1 MEKTLYPSPRGLKV
15 GETVL
20 AAPNASILIGN
31 CLPFQSIPL
40 GTSVHNVE
48 LTPGCGGQCK
58 GSWLRSSNC
67 SKEGNFV
74 TLRLPSGEVR
84 LVNQNVGQQLAK

>member
-1 MEKTLYPSPRGLKV
+1 MEKTLYFHPRGLKV

-48 LTPGCGGQCK
+48 LTPGCGQLARAAGA
-58 GSWLRSSNC
+58 SSNC

-74 TLRLPSGEVR
+74 TLRLPSGEV
-84 LVNQNVGQQLAK
+84 N

>member
-1 MEKTLYPSPRGLKV
+1 
-15 GETVL
+15 
-20 AAPNASILIGN
+20 LIGN

-48 LTPGCGGQCK
+48 LTPGCGGQLARAAGCVAQ
-58 GSWLRSSNC
+58 

-84 LVNQNVGQQLAK
+84 LVNQKMLGNNWPSRKC

>member
-1 MEKTLYPSPRGLKV
+1 MQDCFNQLSGWRKRISPPRGLKV

-48 LTPGCGGQCK
+48 LTPGCGGQ
-58 GSWLRSSNC
+58 
-67 SKEGNFV
+67 
-74 TLRLPSGEVR
+74 
-84 LVNQNVGQQLAK
+84 LARAAA

>member
-1 MEKTLYPSPRGLKV
+1 MMKTLYPSPRGLKV

-48 LTPGCGGQCK
+48 LTPGCGGQLARAAGCVAQIVAK
-58 GSWLRSSNC
+58 EFCNARRRS
-67 SKEGNFV
+67 
-74 TLRLPSGEVR
+74 
-84 LVNQNVGQQLAK
+84 